1 MFVRCLKETDWWRA
15 LNHNT
20 PRVGSSLKKLLGCG
34 VSKWYTLFVGWTK
47 YSIITPNTILR
58 FFINNLRVS
67 GTELPYNAHNVSDN
81 RFDSCTRYHLIGA
94 LSAKKQV
101 S

>member
-34 VSKWYTLFVGWTK
+34 DESWYTLFVGWTK
-47 YSIITPNTILR
+47 YSIITPNTIFTVL
-58 FFINNLRVS
+58 
-67 GTELPYNAHNVSDN
+67 Y
-81 RFDSCTRYHLIGA
+81 
-94 LSAKKQV
+94 KQFAGEWHGITIQR